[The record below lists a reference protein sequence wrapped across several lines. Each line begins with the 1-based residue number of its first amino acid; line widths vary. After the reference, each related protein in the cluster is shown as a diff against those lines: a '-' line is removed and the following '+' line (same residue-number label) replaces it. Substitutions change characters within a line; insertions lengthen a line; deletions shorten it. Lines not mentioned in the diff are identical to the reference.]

1 MATSFTAPLLKRMP
15 QGKCDK
21 ELEERTDNVY
31 VRGRGLNNA
40 IVTDSAKNTL

>member
-1 MATSFTAPLLKRMP
+1 MAKSFTAPLLKRVP

-21 ELEERTDNVY
+21 KLEERTDY
-31 VRGRGLNNA
+31 VLVLGRGLNNA